1 MKISNENLNEIEN
14 DILSIQDELYEYY
27 SDEVLYKVMEL
38 TKSKKVFLK
47 CMENVYIP
55 YLVEKVKDP
64 NTSTEMILKLTAH
77 PKGMIQLPI
86 LERQDI
92 NTNILKLLIENF
104 KDERIMPN
112 RHVII
117 NHRKMDEQT
126 LYELTECNNNE
137 ILSLII
143 LSDKVSPRILEKLQ
157 QNKDEKIST
166 MAKVR
171 DPKTDQEYIKKVIK
185 KEIPKTIKEK
195 GDYINKY
202 FPEHESLL
210 INDVLEAAIKNP
222 KLSSELIDLYIG
234 FCKTAVLT
242 LIIQHPNI
250 SQKKLDAYY
259 RLGDDDVKEVVIK
272 LREKKNNIEKI

>member
-1 MKISNENLNEIEN
+1 MEISNENLQEIEKN
-14 DILSIQDELYEYY
+14 ILNIEDELYEYY
-27 SDEVLYKVMEL
+27 TDEELYRIMEL
-38 TKSKKVFLK
+38 TKNKAVFLK

-55 YLVEKVKDP
+55 YLIEKVKNP
-64 NTSTEMILKLTAH
+64 ETSKEMILKLTAH

-86 LERQDI
+86 LAREDTTTQ
-92 NTNILKLLIENF
+92 TLKLLLENF
-104 KDERIMPN
+104 KEEKNKPN

-117 NHRKMDEQT
+117 NHTKMDEQT
-126 LYELTECNNNE
+126 LYELTDCDNNE

-143 LSDKVSPRILEKLQ
+143 LSDKVSPRILEKLK

-222 KLSSELIDLYIG
+222 KLSSELIDLYKG

-259 RLGDDDVKEVVIK
+259 RLGDDDVKEAVIK
-272 LREKKNNIEKI
+272 FREKKNNIEKI

>member
-86 LERQDI
+86 LERQDTS
-92 NTNILKLLIENF
+92 TNILKLLIENF

-222 KLSSELIDLYIG
+222 KLSSELIDLYKG